1 MRWEKKMSESTTIMI
16 SRKTKKRLEKLGD
29 FNTSWDEL
37 LIDMA
42 DFIEEHEDEWFTE
55 EEEEEE

>member
-1 MRWEKKMSESTTIMI
+1 MSESTTIMI